1 MKHLLAPLALAGLC
15 LHGLRS
21 AAQAVCSS
29 DGAPQPAAL
38 FERFTGAGC
47 EDCWRDPTTPAPGPR
62 ALLLDWIVPGTQG
75 DAAPLSAAALPEA
88 AERLQALGRARPEGS
103 DIHTAPVEPVG
114 PGRLRVAQGPPLS
127 DYLGTVAS
135 LARSPAAR
143 AQQHGPW
150 TLWLV
155 LVQAVPAGT
164 EGTPVARN
172 LVRNV
177 LQLSWDQR
185 NERPPKEP
193 NRWSELRPMRMPDG
207 AAPASLSV
215 AGWLQDAQGHVVAA
229 AQSHCR
235 AGD

>member
-88 AERLQALGRARPEGS
+88 AERLQALGRARP
-103 DIHTAPVEPVG
+103 
-114 PGRLRVAQGPPLS
+114 
-127 DYLGTVAS
+127 
-135 LARSPAAR
+135 
-143 AQQHGPW
+143 
-150 TLWLV
+150 
-155 LVQAVPAGT
+155 
-164 EGTPVARN
+164 
-172 LVRNV
+172 
-177 LQLSWDQR
+177 
-185 NERPPKEP
+185 
-193 NRWSELRPMRMPDG
+193 
-207 AAPASLSV
+207 
-215 AGWLQDAQGHVVAA
+215 
-229 AQSHCR
+229 
-235 AGD
+235 